1 MMKLSN
7 PNPSDMAD
15 EQLLSSF
22 VPELAV
28 RELMCQYGSLQ
39 NIILHTYPQE
49 LSCIPGIGPIKA
61 RQFKAVCEM
70 AKRIYKVN
78 TVMPPIIQ
86 TPKDVFDTM
95 QDMQYLAVEQFKIL
109 LLNSKNGIIGNEL
122 ISQGTINAT
131 LVSPREIFHKAVKML
146 AASVVLVHNHPSGET
161 TPSQEDITLT
171 NKIVEAG
178 KVLDIA
184 VVDHCIIGK
193 GKYVSF
199 KERGLL

>member
-1 MMKLSN
+1 MAKLSN
-7 PNPSDMAD
+7 LNPSDMAD
-15 EQLLSSF
+15 EQLLLSF

-49 LSCIPGIGPIKA
+49 LSCIRGIGPIKA

-95 QDMQYLAVEQFKIL
+95 QDMQHLAVEQFKIL